1 MGLSL
6 PYEHLNL
13 RHNPFGE
20 MDADQ
25 RASLA
30 VVDIEEIVSQLRSP
44 RFAVQFLGDCGRG
57 KTTHLLAIR
66 AVLGRGPYMHIAEGQ
81 RVQTL
86 PEAPQGAAIFI
97 DELQRLPGPLR
108 RKLMSGKNPLVLG
121 THKDFR
127 RALVRAGYNVRTVR
141 PAGLIDAA
149 RVRGIFDRRIEHAR
163 RFAGAV
169 PAVGGDTIADL
180 LRRYGSNVRGMEH
193 EMYERFQELQ
203 EVCDV

>member
-20 MDADQ
+20 MDPARRAD
-25 RASLA
+25 LA
-30 VVDIEEIVSQLRSP
+30 VVDIGEIVSQLRSP

-66 AVLGRGPYMHIAEGQ
+66 AVLGEGPYMHIAEGQ
-81 RVQTL
+81 PVREL
-86 PEAPQGAAIFI
+86 PQAPAGAAIFI
-97 DELQRLPGPLR
+97 DELQRLPGRLR
-108 RKLMSGKNPLVLG
+108 REFPAGKNPLVLG
-121 THKDFR
+121 THKDFH
-127 RALVRAGYNVRTVR
+127 RALRRAGYEVRTIR
-141 PAGLIDAA
+141 PAGLLDAA
-149 RVRGIFDRRIEHAR
+149 RVKRIFERRIEHAR
-163 RFAGAV
+163 RSPGAV
-169 PAVGGDTIADL
+169 PAIRGDTVADL

-203 EVCDV
+203 GICDV

>member
-20 MDADQ
+20 MDPDRRAD
-25 RASLA
+25 LA
-30 VVDIEEIVSQLRSP
+30 VVDIDEIVSQLRSP

-66 AVLGRGPYMHIAEGQ
+66 ASFAGAPYKHIAEGQ
-81 RVQTL
+81 RVGEL
-86 PEAPQGAAIFI
+86 PEAQAGVPIFL
-97 DELQRLPGPLR
+97 DELQRLPRSLR
-108 RKLMSGKNPLVLG
+108 RKLPAGKNPLAVG

-127 RALVRAGYNVRTVR
+127 RALVRAGYEVRTVR
-141 PAGLIDAA
+141 PAGLLDAA
-149 RVRGIFDRRIEHAR
+149 RIKRIFERRIEHAR
-163 RFAGAV
+163 RSPGAV
-169 PAVGGDTIADL
+169 PAIRGKTIADL

-193 EMYERFQELQ
+193 EMYERFQKLQ
-203 EVCDV
+203 GVCDV